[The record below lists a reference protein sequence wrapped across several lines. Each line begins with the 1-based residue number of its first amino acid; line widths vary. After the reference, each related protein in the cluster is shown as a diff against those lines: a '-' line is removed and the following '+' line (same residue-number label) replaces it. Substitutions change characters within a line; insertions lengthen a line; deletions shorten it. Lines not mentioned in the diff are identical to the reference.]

1 MEGLALRY
9 GLIADQLA
17 MVAPLATRVVAS
29 GGVVEATPGWLQIVA
44 DVLGRPVARSEER
57 NATMWGT
64 ALIALDVLAPD
75 TPRPHPKTGDPVA
88 PNPNHIPY
96 YQEALAR
103 QQDLYARLIS
113 DEPGGQSAM
122 GNRQW

>member
-1 MEGLALRY
+1 
-9 GLIADQLA
+9 

-29 GGVVEATPGWLQIVA
+29 GGVVETTPGWLQIVA
-44 DVLGRPVARSEER
+44 DVLGRPVVRSEER

-64 ALIALDVLAPD
+64 ALIALEAIAPD
-75 TPRPHPKTGDPVA
+75 TPRPQPRTGDPIA

-96 YQEALAR
+96 YQEALVR
-103 QQDLYARLIS
+103 QQQLYTRLIG
-113 DEPGGQSAM
+113 DEAGGQAAS